1 MPAIT
6 CSAEEKAPGHRE
18 ARPHVDNLLVLLAG
32 LVFAV
37 SIVCIVQAKQR
48 AEAHHRARQRHEWD
62 KLHGWQRHHRSAE
75 GMIVALLADSG
86 PGHIVVGGRTLWLRD
101 GETCAY
107 TGRHADPGALYGR
120 RRPATGRRHYGH
132 AASSLWEIKLFPQGY
147 VNGLRRLIR
156 ERPA

>member
-1 MPAIT
+1 M
-6 CSAEEKAPGHRE
+6 
-18 ARPHVDNLLVLLAG
+18 DNLLVLLAG

-62 KLHGWQRHHRSAE
+62 KLHGSQRHHRSVH
-75 GMIVALLADSG
+75 GMIVELLADSR

-107 TGRHADPGALYGR
+107 TVGTPIRVLYTVVDGR
-120 RRPATGRRHYGH
+120 RLVDGIMAMPPLG
-132 AASSLWEIKLFPQGY
+132 
-147 VNGLRRLIR
+147 
-156 ERPA
+156 

>member
-1 MPAIT
+1 
-6 CSAEEKAPGHRE
+6 
-18 ARPHVDNLLVLLAG
+18 VDKLLVLLAG

-62 KLHGWQRHHRSAE
+62 KVHGWQRHHRSAE

-107 TGRHADPGALYGR
+107 TVGTPIRVLYTVVDGR
-120 RRPATGRRHYGH
+120 RLVDGIMAMPPLG
-132 AASSLWEIKLFPQGY
+132 
-147 VNGLRRLIR
+147 
-156 ERPA
+156 